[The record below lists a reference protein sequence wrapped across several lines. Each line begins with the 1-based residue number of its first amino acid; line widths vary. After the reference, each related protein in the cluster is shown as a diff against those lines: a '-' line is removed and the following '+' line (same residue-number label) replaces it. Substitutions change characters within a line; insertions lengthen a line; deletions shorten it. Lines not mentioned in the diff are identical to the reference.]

1 MTSGEFGL
9 ILMGFAQLLAVLCLV
24 YLLWARGDDLED

>member
-9 ILMGFAQLLAVLCLV
+9 LLMGFAQLLAVLCLV
-24 YLLWARGDDLED
+24 WVLWPQGDEGED